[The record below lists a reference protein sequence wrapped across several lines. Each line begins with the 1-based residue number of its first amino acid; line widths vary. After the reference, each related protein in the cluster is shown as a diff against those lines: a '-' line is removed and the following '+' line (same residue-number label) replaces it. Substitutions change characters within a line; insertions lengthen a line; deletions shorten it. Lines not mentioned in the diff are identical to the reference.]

1 MQRVSRY
8 IMGRVAACVLSIV
21 LAISYTSFD
30 VHAENEDKV
39 EVFNI
44 SINTN
49 GPAWIEYSCEQIVCH
64 GMELIVNNS
73 GLISTFSDIHR
84 VEWNGFIDNNISW
97 RLLTNQGIDRE
108 LIHFD
113 SIISNSTMYEEND
126 LPDIVPSP
134 SQEDNFIEINTYS
147 PCQMDNCENIN
158 LESEGITFTGA
169 LDSLNDKDS
178 IKIVGNSGDIVLI
191 PEFKSSKEMEIEI
204 WKRNNEIKERIE
216 SLSLNQD
223 DEYYFE
229 YPKGELWLRIISS
242 VELEYSPYQFEIV
255 RYDANRESPDFKE
268 LSNPWIHGDALLF
281 NGTYKGHIAA
291 SDLEGDAL
299 LIELGSKMIVK
310 TICYFSEIISLDIV
324 LHNIDGTEENYSYEI
339 ESCPEIIYSTKTTTS
354 IEFRIKSN
362 YTLSWSIKI
371 FAEEYGD
378 GVNIGD
384 APDYIW
390 QNGLRDNRWELLD
403 DNISVY
409 YGNLGFEDYVDI
421 FAFEVNYTNGSY
433 IYFNDTQGEVD
444 FKILIL
450 NQTNGAIINSTNG
463 TTIIAPKGIHVIRIE
478 KVGGNSESVN
488 YRFSMPELINYENK
502 DGELED
508 LSRMFTNF
516 YILVGVMFL
525 APMGVVLWWN
535 RDNIFRGK
543 KNEIHIEQHE
553 LMMLNRLKNRI
564 EKKIDKEIII
574 SSLHQLGDSPWDSV
588 ILEWGKPF
596 LKHMTENLEI
606 CLWKITNY
614 EILLGIKINKYA
626 WNLAGIRIY
635 SSQGDSI
642 KIKNVTPEKIFKED
656 EIFLDQ
662 LNSKTNLFLKITF
675 RNKPSDINFQLSGVV
690 NGEPVAASSNKTIK
704 WEE

>member
-1 MQRVSRY
+1 
-8 IMGRVAACVLSIV
+8 MGRVAACVLGII
-21 LAISYTSFD
+21 LAISYTSFN
-30 VHAENEDKV
+30 VHAENEDKI
-39 EVFNI
+39 EVVNF
-44 SINTN
+44 SINTD
-49 GPAWIEYSCEQIVCH
+49 GPAWIEYSCEQIICH

-73 GLISTFSDIHR
+73 GLTSTFSDIHK
-84 VEWNGFIDNNISW
+84 VEWEGFVENTISW
-97 RLLTNQGIDRE
+97 RLLVNQGVDSK

-134 SQEDNFIEINTYS
+134 SQEDDFIEINTYS
-147 PCQMDNCENIN
+147 PCQMNYCEFIN

-178 IKIVGNSGDIVLI
+178 IKIVGNSGDILLI
-191 PEFKSSKEMEIEI
+191 PEFKSSKEMELEI
-204 WKRNNEIKERIE
+204 WKRNNEIKERID
-216 SLSLNQD
+216 SLSLNLD
-223 DEYYFE
+223 DGHYFE
-229 YPKGELWLRIISS
+229 YPKGELWLRVISS

-255 RYDANRESPDFKE
+255 RYDANRESPDFRE
-268 LSNPWIHGDALLF
+268 LNNPWSHGEALSF
-281 NGTYKGHIAA
+281 NDTYNGHIAA
-291 SDLEGDAL
+291 SDINGDAL
-299 LIELGSKMIVK
+299 LIELGAKMIVK
-310 TICYFSEIISLDIV
+310 PICYFSEIISLDIV
-324 LHNIDGTEENYSYEI
+324 LHNINGTEENYFHKI
-339 ESCPEIIYSTKTTTS
+339 ENCPEIINSTETTTS

-362 YTLSWSIKI
+362 HTLSWSIKI
-371 FAEEYGD
+371 FSEDYGD
-378 GVNIGD
+378 GVKIGD

-390 QNGLRDNRWELLD
+390 QNGQRDSRWELLN
-403 DNISVY
+403 DNINTYS
-409 YGNLGFEDYVDI
+409 GNLGFEDYVDI
-421 FAFEVNYTNGSY
+421 FAFEVINTNGSY
-433 IYFNDTQGEVD
+433 VYFNDTQGDVD

-463 TTIIAPKGIHVIRIE
+463 TMIIAPKGIHVIRIE
-478 KVGGNSESVN
+478 KIGGNSESVN
-488 YRFSMPELINYENK
+488 YRFNMPELINYENN

-525 APMGVVLWWN
+525 APMAVVLWWN

-553 LMMLNRLKNRI
+553 LMMLTRLKNRI
-564 EKKIDKEIII
+564 EKKIDKEINI
-574 SSLHQLGDSPWDSV
+574 SSIHQLGDSPWDSV
-588 ILEWGKPF
+588 ILEWGKPV
-596 LKHMTENLEI
+596 LRHMTQNLEI

-614 EILLGIKINKYA
+614 EILLGIKINKYT

-635 SSQGDSI
+635 SSEGDTI

-656 EIFLDQ
+656 EIYLDQ
-662 LNSKTNLFLKITF
+662 LNPKTNLFLKITLK
-675 RNKPSDINFQLSGVV
+675 NKPSDINFQLSGMV